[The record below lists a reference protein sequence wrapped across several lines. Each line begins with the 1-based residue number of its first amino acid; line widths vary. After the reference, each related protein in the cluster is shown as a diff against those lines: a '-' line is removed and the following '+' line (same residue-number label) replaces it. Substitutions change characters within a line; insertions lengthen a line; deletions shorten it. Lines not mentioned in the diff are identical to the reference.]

1 MNTYSSLILKSEDV
15 LLLLTKLQNIGWT
28 AIREASINRI
38 LYLSAVLYSFRYP
51 DKQNIFKDD
60 YNFSRTLSGPEDAEI
75 EKALIHLVNNDL
87 VIHTYEGYVC
97 TEIEHTT
104 ISIENYK
111 VKEPWF
117 DDISYILGIYGE
129 DKIFDF
135 IFRDPEYKNSL
146 ESNSLFSLNIGNDN
160 DTVKYINAFKK
171 AFENKIRD
179 SKDKLQNKEYLRLYF
194 EYVFGKILRGEK

>member
-1 MNTYSSLILKSEDV
+1 MNNYSSLILKSEDV
-15 LLLLTKLQNIGWT
+15 LLLLRKLQNIGWS

-38 LYLSAVLYSFRYP
+38 MYLSAVLYSFRYP
-51 DKQNIFKDD
+51 DNQNIFKKN

-75 EKALIHLVNNDL
+75 EKALIHLATNDL
-87 VIHTYEGYVC
+87 IVHTDEGYKC
-97 TEIEHTT
+97 TEIAHTMT
-104 ISIENYK
+104 LIENYK
-111 VKEPWF
+111 LKEPWF

-146 ESNSLFSLNIGNDN
+146 ESNSVFSLNIGNDN

>member
-1 MNTYSSLILKSEDV
+1 M
-15 LLLLTKLQNIGWT
+15 
-28 AIREASINRI
+28 
-38 LYLSAVLYSFRYP
+38 
-51 DKQNIFKDD
+51 
-60 YNFSRTLSGPEDAEI
+60 
-75 EKALIHLVNNDL
+75 VNNDL

-146 ESNSLFSLNIGNDN
+146 ESNSLFRLNIGNDN